1 MIKYLTIILSLS
13 LLLQLKSKDMN
24 GQSKVY
30 ENGIVKSS
38 ILNEEMRFAI
48 YLPAGYESSGRDYPV
63 VYLLHGRTDDHTAWI
78 QFGEMQRIVDKG
90 IHSGKIA
97 PMIIVMP
104 DAKLTFYMNNFDGS
118 YKYED
123 YFIKELIPYIE
134 KNYRCRRKKESR
146 AVAGQ
151 SMGGFGALLYSL
163 KYPEMFAACSA
174 LSPAVR
180 TDDEIIN
187 MPADEY
193 AERFAA
199 IMGSLKDGKERL
211 SDFYNKNSI
220 LYLLKNI
227 PENQKNSVRFYIDC
241 GDGDF
246 LYKGNS
252 ALHKLM
258 SDLNIPHEFRV
269 RDGIHEWEYW
279 RTGLADALSFIS
291 RSFHR

>member
-1 MIKYLTIILSLS
+1 
-13 LLLQLKSKDMN
+13 
-24 GQSKVY
+24 
-30 ENGIVKSS
+30 
-38 ILNEEMRFAI
+38 
-48 YLPAGYESSGRDYPV
+48 
-63 VYLLHGRTDDHTAWI
+63 
-78 QFGEMQRIVDKG
+78 
-90 IHSGKIA
+90 
-97 PMIIVMP
+97 
-104 DAKLTFYMNNFDGS
+104 
-118 YKYED
+118 
-123 YFIKELIPYIE
+123 
-134 KNYRCRRKKESR
+134 
-146 AVAGQ
+146 
-151 SMGGFGALLYSL
+151 MGGFGALLYSL

-279 RTGLADALSFIS
+279 RTGLADAMSFIS

>member
-1 MIKYLTIILSLS
+1 MIKYLTIILSLF
-13 LLLQLKSKDMN
+13 LLLQLKSQNMN

-48 YLPAGYESSGRDYPV
+48 YLPAGYESSGKYYPV

-90 IHSGKIA
+90 IHSGKIV

-104 DAKLTFYMNNFDGS
+104 DAKLTFYMNNYDGS

-123 YFIKELIPYIE
+123 YFFKELIPFIE
-134 KNYRCRRKKESR
+134 KNYRCRSKKEFR

-163 KYPEMFAACSA
+163 KYPEMFAACCA

-199 IMGSLKDGKERL
+199 IMGSQKDGKERL

-220 LYLLKNI
+220 LFLLKNI

-241 GDGDF
+241 GDDDF

-252 ALHKLM
+252 ELHTLM
-258 SDLNIPHEFRV
+258 RDLNILHEFRV

>member
-1 MIKYLTIILSLS
+1 MMKYFTIILSLF
-13 LLLQLKSKDMN
+13 LLMQLKCQDIN

-78 QFGEMQRIVDKG
+78 KFGEMQRIVDKG

-104 DAKLTFYMNNFDGS
+104 DAKLTFYINNFDGS
-118 YKYED
+118 YKYKD

-134 KNYRCRRKKESR
+134 KNYRCKSKKEFR

-199 IMGSLKDGKERL
+199 IMGSLKNGKERL

-220 LYLLKNI
+220 LYILKNI

-241 GDGDF
+241 GDDDF

-291 RSFHR
+291 TSFHR

>member
-13 LLLQLKSKDMN
+13 LLLQLKSQDMN

-134 KNYRCRRKKESR
+134 KNYRCRRKKVSR

-163 KYPEMFAACSA
+163 NILKCLPHAA
-174 LSPAVR
+174 
-180 TDDEIIN
+180 
-187 MPADEY
+187 
-193 AERFAA
+193 
-199 IMGSLKDGKERL
+199 
-211 SDFYNKNSI
+211 
-220 LYLLKNI
+220 
-227 PENQKNSVRFYIDC
+227 
-241 GDGDF
+241 
-246 LYKGNS
+246 
-252 ALHKLM
+252 H
-258 SDLNIPHEFRV
+258 
-269 RDGIHEWEYW
+269 
-279 RTGLADALSFIS
+279 
-291 RSFHR
+291 